1 MFSLK
6 KRDKDRC
13 SSVGKVAEWRPGGH
27 GLNPY
32 IWQWHLEWNKR
43 CLWSNRE
50 WEIWVS
56 NPRCSVSRERKRDL
70 TCFSTT
76 RRERERI
83 SVFHNRHRQTDR
95 KSVCAWVKIAHI
107 PSPSL
112 SKRLKASLNSEI
124 WSVESWSAMSTPTQ
138 IFSEFVQK
146 RREGEE
152 EMSVCM

>member
-1 MFSLK
+1 MVIKQITKLEDSLRNSLKGDMLSFSLTT
-6 KRDKDRC
+6 RWAKDLFAFVLNNTHRHSETDLT
-13 SSVGKVAEWRPGGH
+13 SSTTD
-27 GLNPY
+27 
-32 IWQWHLEWNKR
+32 
-43 CLWSNRE
+43 
-50 WEIWVS
+50 
-56 NPRCSVSRERKRDL
+56 RERKRDL